1 MATCRHAVAAATCRH
16 SPGSGGNLPPRTLHR
31 RRLRRHETE
40 DAMNPYDQAH
50 ALAKSLKESEEYTE
64 YMRLKQVAYD
74 DSTNKALLDEYKRL
88 QFRMQAK
95 LASGENMPEEDLQ
108 RLQQIGALL
117 QFNPDVS
124 AYLMA
129 EFRFQRMLSDIFK
142 ILADVAG
149 IDLDMLSQG

>member
-1 MATCRHAVAAATCRH
+1 
-16 SPGSGGNLPPRTLHR
+16 
-31 RRLRRHETE
+31 
-40 DAMNPYDQAH
+40 MNPYDQAH
-50 ALAKSLKESEEYTE
+50 ALAKALKESEEYRE
-64 YMRLKQVAYD
+64 YQRLKTVAYEE
-74 DSTNKALLDEYKRL
+74 STNKALLDEYKKL

-95 LASGENMPEEDLQ
+95 LAAGETMPEDYFR

-117 QFNPDVS
+117 QYNPDVS

-149 IDLDMLSQG
+149 VDLDMLAQG

>member
-1 MATCRHAVAAATCRH
+1 
-16 SPGSGGNLPPRTLHR
+16 
-31 RRLRRHETE
+31 
-40 DAMNPYDQAH
+40 MNPYDQAH
-50 ALAKSLKESEEYTE
+50 ELARALKESEEYREFT
-64 YMRLKQVAYD
+64 RLKAVAYD
-74 DSTNKALLDEYKRL
+74 DGTNKALLDEYKRL
-88 QFRMQAK
+88 QFRLQAK
-95 LASGENMPEEDLQ
+95 IAAGESLPDEDMQ

-149 IDLDMLSQG
+149 VDLDMLAQR

>member
-1 MATCRHAVAAATCRH
+1 
-16 SPGSGGNLPPRTLHR
+16 
-31 RRLRRHETE
+31 
-40 DAMNPYDQAH
+40 MNPYDQAH
-50 ALAKSLKESEEYTE
+50 ALARALKESEEYRE
-64 YMRLKQVAYD
+64 YTRLKEIAYD
-74 DSTNKALLDEYKRL
+74 DGTNKALLDEYKRL

>member
-1 MATCRHAVAAATCRH
+1 
-16 SPGSGGNLPPRTLHR
+16 
-31 RRLRRHETE
+31 
-40 DAMNPYDQAH
+40 MNPYDQAH
-50 ALAKSLKESEEYTE
+50 ELAQALKQSEEYRE
-64 YMRLKQVAYD
+64 YIRLKEMAYD

-88 QFRMQAK
+88 QFRLQAHI
-95 LASGENMPEEDLQ
+95 ATGERMPEEDYQ

-124 AYLMA
+124 AFLMA

-149 IDLDMLSQG
+149 VDLDMLLQA

>member
-1 MATCRHAVAAATCRH
+1 
-16 SPGSGGNLPPRTLHR
+16 
-31 RRLRRHETE
+31 
-40 DAMNPYDQAH
+40 MNPYDQAH

-124 AYLMA
+124 ADMMA